1 MDTYGFLLL
10 VLTKK
15 MAMASEPH
23 ATNPSGAGRGSAIAA
38 NVEFGS

>member
-10 VLTKK
+10 VHAKK
-15 MAMASEPH
+15 MPMASEPH
-23 ATNPSGAGRGSAIAA
+23 ATNPSGGGRGSAIAA